1 MKPSKIFLLLFIAGA
16 IWSCDTK
23 EKEQLLSTVDSLKI
37 ELTASQATA
46 ATLQEIGILL
56 DTIDASRKVLRT
68 NIVEGTPYA
77 DYQNRLSE
85 LNNYIL
91 ETQNKISEL
100 ENTLQ
105 KSTRNYSAT
114 IKRLKSELTLST
126 QQLAAMQTEVEK
138 IRGENELLAKT
149 VVERDEKITEQLSV
163 IQVKE
168 ENVAM
173 LEAKVQEV
181 YTLSTESKADLYFAQ
196 AQALETAAERTK
208 FAPKKKKETQREALE
223 LYRLSLSLG
232 NEEAEERI
240 VELEKE
246 LS

>member
-1 MKPSKIFLLLFIAGA
+1 MKPSKIILLLFIAGA
-16 IWSCDTK
+16 LWSCDTK

-68 NIVEGTPYA
+68 NIVEGTAYA
-77 DYQNRLSE
+77 DYQNRLTE

-114 IKRLKSELTLST
+114 IKRLKSELNLST
-126 QQLAAMQTEVEK
+126 QQLAALQTEVEK
-138 IRGENELLAKT
+138 IRGENEMLAQT
-149 VVERDEKITEQLSV
+149 VVERDEKITQQLGV
-163 IQVKE
+163 IQLKE

-181 YTLSTESKADLYFAQ
+181 NTISTESKAELYFAQ

-208 FAPKKKKETQREALE
+208 FAPKKKKETQKEALE

-232 NEEAEERI
+232 NQEAEDRI
-240 VELEKE
+240 AELEKE

>member
-1 MKPSKIFLLLFIAGA
+1 MKPSNIILLLFIVGS

-37 ELTASQATA
+37 ELNASQATA

-56 DTIDASRKVLRT
+56 DTIDASRKMLRT
-68 NIVEGTPYA
+68 NIVEGTPYE
-77 DYQNRLSE
+77 DYQNRLTE
-85 LNNYIL
+85 LNSYIQQ
-91 ETQNKISEL
+91 TQNKISEL

-114 IKRLKSELTLST
+114 IKRLKSELALST
-126 QQLAAMQTEVEK
+126 QQLAALQTEVEK

-163 IQVKE
+163 IQLKE

-181 YTLSTESKADLYFAQ
+181 NTLSTENKAELYFAQ

-232 NEEAEERI
+232 NQQAEIRI
-240 VELEKE
+240 AELEKV